1 MDEMEYGDIIPA
13 PMYCHV
19 CGFYDCSC
27 PTTVATRASD
37 RQVGGSHYKDLAIQP
52 NEYIY
57 ANGLNWFAGN
67 IVKYATRA
75 GRKDGRE
82 GMIKDLRKAIHYT
95 ELWLE
100 RIESEGEVE

>member
-1 MDEMEYGDIIPA
+1 MEDDYSPPGNTFVPLC
-13 PMYCHV
+13 PG
-19 CGFYDCSC
+19 CGFYECQC
-27 PTTVATRASD
+27 PPETNLRASE

-75 GRKDGRE
+75 GRKDGQE
-82 GMIKDLRKAIHYT
+82 GMVKDLQKAIHYA

-100 RIESEGEVE
+100 RIEAEGEVE